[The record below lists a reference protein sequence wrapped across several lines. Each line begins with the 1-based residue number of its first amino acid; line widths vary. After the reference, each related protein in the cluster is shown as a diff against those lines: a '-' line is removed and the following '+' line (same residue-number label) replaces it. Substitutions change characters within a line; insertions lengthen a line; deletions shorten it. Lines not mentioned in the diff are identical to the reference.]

1 MSLIQLIYTS
11 RPFGFDDARLASILM
26 EARRYNA
33 RDDITGALIVRED
46 LYLQMLEGP
55 EKAVDA
61 TFHRIKNDDR
71 HVEVTLLMRQ
81 PANTRLFPDWSM
93 RDDPADSWMWSQE
106 QVKAGAIAQATED
119 EALGIFKR
127 LAADDAA

>member
-1 MSLIQLIYTS
+1 MSLIQIIYTS
-11 RPFGFDDARLASILM
+11 QPFGFDDARLASILM
-26 EARRYNA
+26 EARRCNA
-33 RDDITGALIVRED
+33 RDNITGALIARED

-55 EKAVDA
+55 EEAVDA
-61 TFHRIKNDDR
+61 TFNRIKKDDR
-71 HVEVTLLMRQ
+71 HLEVTLLLRR

-93 RDDPADSWMWSQE
+93 RDDPPDTWMWSRD
-106 QVKAGAIAQATED
+106 QVKAGALAQATED